1 MKNVILTLAL
11 AASPVFAEAPKDRP
25 VREET
30 TKMDRVIAPYVAEA
44 KKTWPGAKKRF
55 LAGLPKGETFFV
67 TVQLHEGER
76 MEQCFVR
83 VKKIDGTK
91 ISATVA
97 SEILSLKK
105 VRNGDPVALEES
117 EIIDWLIAKPDGSE
131 EGNVVGKFLDTYQ
144 P

>member
-1 MKNVILTLAL
+1 MPIQEQTMIDAIMHTRGQV
-11 AASPVFAEAPKDRP
+11 D
-25 VREET
+25 
-30 TKMDRVIAPYVAEA
+30 
-44 KKTWPGAKKRF
+44 F
-55 LAGLPKGETFFV
+55 LWQFFV

-105 VRNGDPVALEES
+105 VRNGDPVTLEES